1 MYIPALFKNEDLSAV
16 KDFIAAN
23 GFATL
28 VSHVN
33 GRPWATHIPLMLDTN
48 AEGKEVLTGHISK
61 ANNQWKA
68 FNDHDELLVIF
79 TGPHAYVSS
88 SWYDHENAPTWN
100 YTAVHVYGRI
110 SMIAGD
116 LLKSRLGKLLNKY
129 EAGMKHPVSIET
141 MSPGFVE
148 KEMRGIVGF
157 DIEITEIQAASKLS
171 QNRDAK
177 NYDAI
182 INELLA
188 KGDKDSLAMAGL
200 MKEEQLKNKH
210 R

>member
-1 MYIPALFKNEDLSAV
+1 MYIPALFKNEDLNAV
-16 KDFIAAN
+16 KDFITAN
-23 GFATL
+23 GFAIL
-28 VSHVN
+28 VSQVN
-33 GRPWATHIPLMLDTN
+33 GRPWATHIPLMLDKN
-48 AEGKEVLTGHISK
+48 AEGKDVLTGHISK
-61 ANNQWKA
+61 ANSQWKE
-68 FNDHDELLVIF
+68 FNNDDELLVIF

-110 SMIAGD
+110 SIIEGE
-116 LLKSRLGKLLNKY
+116 LLKSKLGKLINKY
-129 EAGMKHPVSIET
+129 EAGSMHPVSLQT
-141 MSPGFVE
+141 MSHDFVE

-157 DIEITEIQAASKLS
+157 DIEITGIQAASKLS

-182 INELLA
+182 INELIA
-188 KGDKDSLAMAGL
+188 KGGNDSLAMAEL
-200 MKEEQLKNKH
+200 MKKEQLKKMH